1 MKTTLFYLSIICLL
15 SASCAKEDMNIS
27 FINPEKYYP
36 LAVGNYWIF
45 NNSTVYDDGSIDS
58 RSTDSM
64 YISDDTLML
73 GFRFYH
79 LQGSFNAHPVE
90 AWLTADQGRIVS
102 SDNNVYFDVPRLVD
116 SDELYEVAHFDYP
129 ATIKTT
135 RQDTTLTVPAGDFNP
150 VMLFEAHSMLE
161 DSIWIVTYR
170 FFYARNVGLVK
181 FTARSRSHN
190 FENRSELVR
199 YGIK

>member
-1 MKTTLFYLSIICLL
+1 MKTTLFYLSVICLL
-15 SASCAKEDMNIS
+15 SASCGKEENSIS
-27 FINPEKYYP
+27 FFNPEKYYP
-36 LAVGNYWIF
+36 LEVGNYWIF
-45 NNSTVYDDGSIDS
+45 KNSTVYDDGTVDL

-64 YISDDTLML
+64 YISGDTLML
-73 GFRFYH
+73 GFRYYH
-79 LQGSFNAHPVE
+79 LEGDFNAHPLK

-102 SDNNVYFDVPRLVD
+102 SDDNIYFDSPRVFN
-116 SDELYEVAHFDYP
+116 SDQLYRVAHFDYP

-135 RQDTTLTVPAGDFNP
+135 REDTTLTVPAGDFNP

-161 DSIWIVTYR
+161 DSIWIVTYK

-181 FTARSRSHN
+181 FIARSRSHD